1 MLVNRSPQ
9 AFKDIVKGEF
19 VDKTGLL
26 AKLNQFIKDCEN
38 FICLLEPRGFGKTT
52 TANMIN
58 AYYSKGSS
66 TQDIF
71 DKLNIAQ
78 DPLYHKYLN
87 KYDTIYLDMQCFV
100 SLDDPNGEHFLSNL
114 TSTLLGELKTSFPKA
129 FEKLK
134 ENAQLEEVLPKILDV
149 YDNQFVFIIDDFD
162 LVFRNYK
169 DNSKLQESYAWL
181 LTFLFKS
188 QFAEDGVKL
197 AYMTGSFPI
206 KRFDNPS
213 LVNNFREI
221 SMLKTYG
228 LGEYMGFT
236 EDEVKAL
243 CEKYDIDF
251 TKKKQWYE
259 GYRLDG
265 FEIFNPYAIIELTK
279 SKVFDSTWSNTVSN
293 IKIIN
298 EIRQNCDG
306 LREDLASLING
317 ETLFFELPSNS
328 SNALYNSDSKQAIF
342 TSLIYLGYFCFN
354 NNTIFIPNEN
364 ARRGIIDIFDTVS
377 LSKKQ

>member
-1 MLVNRSPQ
+1 MFIDVKNNVFKASVN
-9 AFKDIVKGEF
+9 GTY
-19 VDKTGLL
+19 VDKSELIADLNSLL
-26 AKLNQFIKDCEN
+26 DNPRRF
-38 FICLLEPRGFGKTT
+38 LLFSRSRRFGKTYT
-52 TANMIN
+52 IRMLN
-58 AYYSKGSS
+58 AYYSKRCESKE
-66 TQDIF
+66 IF
-71 DKLNIAQ
+71 DKLKIAD
-78 DPLYHKYLN
+78 DPTYLENLN
-87 KYDTIYLDMQCFV
+87 KYNVLCLDMQCFV